1 MAVAAA
7 TLALAAPALPAHAES
22 DVRRSMRVAADL
34 HCRALADG
42 HTWRRAVEISS
53 NSDFG
58 LKYYP
63 AAKRLDRKEGGEKY
77 GTFMIREMTSY
88 IKGQCPDLEER
99 AWSAHQRWRD
109 GGRLP
114 SPTYSGGSTAIQE
127 DPFEF

>member
-1 MAVAAA
+1 
-7 TLALAAPALPAHAES
+7 
-22 DVRRSMRVAADL
+22 MRVAADL

-42 HTWRRAVEISS
+42 HTWQRAVEISA

-63 AAKRLDRKEGGEKY
+63 AAQRLDEKEGGQKY
-77 GTFMIREMTSY
+77 GKFMIGEVTRY

-99 AWSAHQRWRD
+99 AWSAHKRWRD
-109 GGRLP
+109 SGRLP
-114 SPTYSGGSTAIQE
+114 SPTYSGGSTTISE